1 MTQPFKTIIDYVVE
15 YISKLPADH
24 PANRAFGARLTYFPE
39 DELVDESNVFA
50 FRFPVSDYTY
60 DTADIMGDVVDV
72 ATTNRSGICVLPAGG
87 GAPDANMGC
96 YYPYFV
102 IRCRHKAA
110 GVAFNTLQAL
120 TYELQDNARVFP
132 QNGTIRSLSSQP
144 GMVWAD
150 QQLSY
155 VFQSEFRV
163 IAAEQV
169 M

>member
-1 MTQPFKTIIDYVVE
+1 MTQPFKSIIDYVAE
-15 YISKLPADH
+15 YLGRLPKDH
-24 PANRAFGARLTYFPE
+24 DACRAFGAPFNYIPE
-39 DELVDESNVFA
+39 NELVEESNVFT
-50 FRFPVSDYTY
+50 FRFPVSDFTQ
-60 DTADIMGDVVDV
+60 DTADIMGDIVDV
-72 ATTNRSGICVLPAGG
+72 VTTNRQGICILPAGG

-110 GVAFNTLQAL
+110 GVAFNTLQAI

-132 QNGTIRSLSSQP
+132 QNGTIRSISSQP

-155 VFQSEFRV
+155 VFQTEFRV
-163 IAAEQV
+163 LAAEKV
-169 M
+169 V

>member
-1 MTQPFKTIIDYVVE
+1 MTQPFKTIIDYVAE
-15 YISKLPADH
+15 YISKLPIDH
-24 PANRAFGARLTYFPE
+24 AANRAFGARLTYFPE
-39 DELVDESNVFA
+39 DELADESNVFM
-50 FRFPVSDYTY
+50 FRFPVSDFTM
-60 DTADIMGDVVDV
+60 DTADVMGDIIDV
-72 ATTNRSGICVLPAGG
+72 ATTNRQGICVLPAGG

-96 YYPYFV
+96 YYPFFV

-120 TYELQDNARVFP
+120 AYELQDNARVFP
-132 QNGTIRSLSSQP
+132 QNGTIRCISSQP

-155 VFQSEFRV
+155 VFQIAFRV